1 MAKFFLYPFADGGD
15 KAPIPDGT
23 QVNGSV
29 SYQIGWGGDYQLD
42 LDTDPNA
49 KPIPRDQS
57 NQLYF
62 DITDNIRQYQTEAT
76 PDYITPA
83 ENLGAPFAYPVFARV
98 RYDDGGGVRLYENQ
112 VPGNTTDPTDP
123 SWIDISGGNPAGSL
137 LPFAGLTVPDGYLVC
152 DGSAVSR
159 TTYAQLFA
167 AIGEIWGA
175 GDGVNTFNLP
185 NMERRVPVGAG
196 GAAGVDLGNSV
207 GDLGGAEAVALTINE
222 MPAHNHTNSSVRLR
236 GGPSLPF
243 DQTCIDVG
251 ANSRPDTLTNT
262 AVLNITT
269 QGGGAAHNNIQ
280 PSAVM
285 QWIIKT

>member
-1 MAKFFLYPFADGGD
+1 MAKFFYYPFADGGD

-23 QVNGSV
+23 QTNGSV

-207 GDLGGAEAVALTINE
+207 GDLGGAEAVALTIAE
-222 MPAHNHTNSSVRLR
+222 MPAHDHTGSTVRTYANGNQDTPLITR
-236 GGPSLPF
+236 FKILP
-243 DQTCIDVG
+243 DAGQIQ
-251 ANSRPDTLTNT
+251 NLS
-262 AVLNITT
+262 LNIAT

>member
-137 LPFAGLTVPDGYLVC
+137 LAFAGLTVPDGYLVC

-196 GAAGVDLGNSV
+196 GAAGIDLGNSV

-222 MPAHNHTNSSVRLR
+222 MPAHNHPSSSVRVQR
-236 GGPSLPF
+236 DGFPQGPA
-243 DQTCIDVG
+243 IDRKSAVVQSI
-251 ANSRPDTLTNT
+251 NDTT
-262 AVLNITT
+262 VLNITT

-280 PSAVM
+280 PSAIM